1 MLVGSSTTGSAL
13 NNSGCKFTH
22 SLAGGILWATAVF
35 GWMLLANLR
44 PLEAWQAEKNPA
56 GGVDEVITR
65 TLEVVLPSN
74 ASLSLG
80 SLSVGGA
87 YEVDMKLT
95 NGQTNSIAFKT
106 IRASCGCSTVQ
117 IPASIL
123 APGESVQGKI
133 YFRVPDQLNSKML
146 SVQLDF
152 FDDPLAGPVA
162 TLYFVGQISGLLQF
176 GSVANPFEVRGKF
189 GSFRIPVLFSEPV
202 SIENLEVEV
211 SDELRDVAWKWE
223 NFDQSVFLNLTIPR
237 AMLTPNGL
245 SGVLT
250 LVDKET
256 RKKVSL
262 DVRIVPKPP
271 VTLSPLALR
280 FKIKEDGTGSARVLL
295 EIADQDEEEEEG
307 EPEVLVKVSLDG
319 NGEQLS
325 LSSKQLGNSKVTLIQ
340 ISIDSPTASRL
351 KKLSENELK
360 KLVWRVQTSRATY
373 QFPVLFVQFQEGLE
387 Q

>member
-1 MLVGSSTTGSAL
+1 MLVSSSTTGSAL
-13 NNSGCKFTH
+13 NNSCCKFTR

-35 GWMLLANLR
+35 GWMLLANLP
-44 PLEAWQAEKNPA
+44 PLDAWQTEKSPA
-56 GGVDEVITR
+56 AADDQVITR
-65 TLEVVLPSN
+65 TLEVMLPGN
-74 ASLSLG
+74 AFQPDDLG
-80 SLSVGGA
+80 TLFIGA
-87 YEVDMKLT
+87 AYKVDVKLT
-95 NGQTNSIAFKT
+95 NGTKNPIAFKT

-117 IPASIL
+117 IPASML

-133 YFRVPDQLNSKML
+133 YFRVPDQLKSKLL

-162 TLYFVGQISGLLQF
+162 TLYFAGQISGLLQF

-189 GSFRIPVLFSEPV
+189 GSFKIPVLFSEPV

-223 NFDQSVFLNLTIPR
+223 NSDQSAFVNLTVPR
-237 AMLTPNGL
+237 AMLPPDGL

-250 LVDKET
+250 VVDKET
-256 RKKVSL
+256 RKRVSL
-262 DVRIVPKPP
+262 DVRIVPRPP

-295 EIADQDEEEEEG
+295 EVADQDEAEG
-307 EPEVLVKVSLDG
+307 DPEVLVNVSLDG

-340 ISIDSPTASRL
+340 ISIDSATALRL
-351 KKLSENELK
+351 KKLSEDELK

-373 QFPVLFVQFQEGLE
+373 QFPVLFIQIQERLE